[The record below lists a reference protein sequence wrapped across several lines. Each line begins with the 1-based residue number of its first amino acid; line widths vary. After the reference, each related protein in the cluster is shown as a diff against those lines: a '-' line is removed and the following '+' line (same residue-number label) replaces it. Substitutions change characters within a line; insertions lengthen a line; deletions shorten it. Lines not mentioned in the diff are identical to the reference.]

1 MPGDN
6 AKDSPASDTSEGATS
21 SPVHHVSVKPP
32 PFMESAVPGWFA
44 IMDAQ
49 FHIAQITSAKTKFY
63 HVLSSLPPETIS
75 HIPPDV
81 LKQKDFKVLQETVT
95 DMYEKTKPELF
106 ERLISKTRLTG
117 RPSHFLSELREMGDK
132 AGVGDE
138 LIRHKFLQSLP
149 SGIAAA
155 LGSQREMTLS
165 QLGKLADE
173 LVPLVQGT
181 HAAVHVVPAEVDLSP
196 AGVNPY
202 QPQFQPSVSHPVPC
216 HMTSHMPQQY
226 GQDHRRRLPPSRGFG
241 APRVNPGLIPFH
253 EGQSPKVCRAHL
265 FYGDRARWCKPW
277 CQWPTKSA
285 DLKMQPSS
293 RSASPARAPSPQEN

>member
-1 MPGDN
+1 MPGDQ
-6 AKDSPASDTSEGATS
+6 DLVASDASEGATPK
-21 SPVHHVSVKPP
+21 PVHHVSVKPP

-49 FHIAQITSAKTKFY
+49 FHIAKITSAQTKFY

-75 HIPPDV
+75 HIPQDV
-81 LKQKDFKVLQETVT
+81 LEQKDFKVLQETVT

-155 LGSQREMTLS
+155 LGSHREMSLS

-181 HAAVHVVPAEVDLSP
+181 FAAVNVAPAEGDLSQ
-196 AGVNPY
+196 AVVNPY
-202 QPQFQPSVSHPVPC
+202 QPQFQQSVSHPVPC
-216 HMTSHMPQQY
+216 HLTSHQPQQY
-226 GQDHRRRLPPSRGFG
+226 GQDRRRGLPPPRGFS
-241 APRVNPGLIPFH
+241 APRMNTGLMPFH
-253 EGQSPKVCRAHL
+253 EGQRPRVCRAHL
-265 FYGDRARWCKPW
+265 YYGARARWCKPW
-277 CQWPTKSA
+277 CVWPTKGT
-285 DLKMQPSS
+285 DLRMQPSS